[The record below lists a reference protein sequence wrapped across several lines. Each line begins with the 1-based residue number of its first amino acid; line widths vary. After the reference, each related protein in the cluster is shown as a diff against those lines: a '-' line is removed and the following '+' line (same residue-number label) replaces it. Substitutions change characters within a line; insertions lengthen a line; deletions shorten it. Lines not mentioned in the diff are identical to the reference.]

1 MYLWI
6 LNVYLSKTNIKS
18 LRQKVEQEN
27 GFQIALVPMQS
38 NTFLNVHIA
47 IEALYKNLS
56 EAGYSVLVDDRDQKP
71 NNKFKVIEFLNIQ
84 HRVVISGRSIS
95 AGVYEY
101 KDLLT
106 DYFEKVPEKE
116 IYAFLNNRIY

>member
-1 MYLWI
+1 
-6 LNVYLSKTNIKS
+6 VYLSKANIQT
-18 LRQKVEQEN
+18 LRHKVEQEN

-38 NTFLNVHIA
+38 NTFLNVQIA
-47 IEALYKNLS
+47 VEVLYKNLS

-71 NNKFKVIEFLNIQ
+71 NNKFEVIEFLNIR
-84 HRVVISGRSIS
+84 HRVVISSRSIS

-106 DYFEKVPEKE
+106 DYFEKIPEKE
-116 IYAFLNNRIY
+116 MHTFLSKRLSG

>member
-47 IEALYKNLS
+47 IEALYKKLS

>member
-1 MYLWI
+1 LYLWI

-38 NTFLNVHIA
+38 NIFLNVHIA
-47 IEALYKNLS
+47 IEALYKKLS

-71 NNKFKVIEFLNIQ
+71 SNKFKVIEFLNIQ